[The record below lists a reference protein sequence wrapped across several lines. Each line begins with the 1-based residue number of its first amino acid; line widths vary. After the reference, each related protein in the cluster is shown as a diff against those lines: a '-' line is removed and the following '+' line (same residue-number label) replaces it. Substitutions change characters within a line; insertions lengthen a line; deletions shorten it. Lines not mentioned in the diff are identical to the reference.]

1 MASGGSVAGRW
12 PALTHESLPW
22 KPADVAAS
30 RTVRRRHRG
39 PYEAAVVPPIAGAGA
54 DLPSETAAVIG
65 EAAAEIARFDAEL
78 GREVAPFAA
87 VLLRSES
94 AASSKIE
101 NLTASARAIAEAEL
115 HGHAGGNASLIV
127 ANQRAM
133 SAAIALAE
141 RLDADAILAMH
152 AALLERSDPDIAG
165 RWRDQ
170 QVWIGGGDLGP
181 HGAAFVPPHHSRVP
195 GAITDLVAFIGRD
208 DVPVLAHAAL
218 AHAQFETIHPFL
230 DGDGRTGRALVHAHL
245 RSKGLIRNV
254 TVPVSAGLL
263 TNLDGYFAAL
273 TRYRE
278 GDPIAIVEAFA
289 DAGFR
294 AVANGRQLV
303 DDLHAIRQ
311 DWQERVRAR
320 RDAAAWRVADVL
332 LRHPVVNAA
341 LVASEVGVAAQNTY
355 RSLRPLV
362 ESGVLVEFT
371 DRKRNQLWRAP
382 EVLEALDRFAARAG
396 RRNRSS
402 GRRS

>member
-1 MASGGSVAGRW
+1 MASGATVAGRW

-22 KPADVAAS
+22 QPADAPAS
-30 RTVRRRHRG
+30 RTARRRHRG

-54 DLPSETAAVIG
+54 DLPSETAAVVDD
-65 EAAAEIARFDAEL
+65 AAAEIARFDAEL
-78 GREVAPFAA
+78 GREIAPFAA

-115 HGHAGGNASLIV
+115 HGHAGRNASLIV
-127 ANQRAM
+127 ANERAM

-141 RLDADAILAMH
+141 RIDEDAILAMH

-195 GAITDLVAFIGRD
+195 VAMADLVAFIDRD

-230 DGDGRTGRALVHAHL
+230 DGNGRTGRALVHAHL
-245 RSKGLIRNV
+245 RAKGLIRNV

-263 TNLDGYFAAL
+263 TDVDGYFAAL
-273 TRYRE
+273 TRYSE
-278 GDPIAIVEAFA
+278 GDPTAIVEVFA
-289 DAGFR
+289 AAGFH
-294 AVANGRQLV
+294 AVANSRRLV

-311 DWQERVRAR
+311 DWQERVSAR
-320 RDAAAWRVADVL
+320 RDAAAWRVTDVL

-341 LVASEVGVAAQNTY
+341 LVASEMGIAAQNTY
-355 RSLRPLV
+355 RSIRPLL
-362 ESGVLVEFT
+362 EAGVLVEFT

-382 EVLEALDRFAARAG
+382 EVLDALDRFAARAG
-396 RRNRSS
+396 RRNRSKHP
-402 GRRS
+402 